1 MGTLG
6 FKRLLRPLVSRWPRA
21 RQLAFSRALTRAFFP
36 GVRVLRPPVEGKL
49 VQGSGGLDVG
59 DKVRVKLVGVDVERG
74 FIDFVRS
81 GR

>member
-1 MGTLG
+1 MGSSTSASDAPELPAQ
-6 FKRLLRPLVSRWPRA
+6 KAVKHRLPAW
-21 RQLAFSRALTRAFFP
+21 
-36 GVRVLRPPVEGKL
+36 VRVLRPPVEGKL